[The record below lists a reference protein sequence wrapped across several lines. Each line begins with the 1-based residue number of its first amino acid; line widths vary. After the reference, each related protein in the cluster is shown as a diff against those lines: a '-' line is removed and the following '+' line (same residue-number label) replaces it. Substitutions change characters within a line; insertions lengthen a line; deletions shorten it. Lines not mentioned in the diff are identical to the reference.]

1 MYNLEVSRVGQIFST
16 LYFSNF
22 GVELIIIR
30 DRIDFFSFTQPVV
43 HFIRFDPISKFGT
56 FKFICELLQ

>member
-1 MYNLEVSRVGQIFST
+1 MYNLEVTRVGQIFST

-30 DRIDFFSFTQPVV
+30 DRIDFFSFTQPVG
-43 HFIRFDPISKFGT
+43 HFYKILPHF
-56 FKFICELLQ
+56 